1 MVRTKERASVAF
13 LNLGHAYDH
22 FFMLIYPTVVLA
34 LGREFS
40 QTYDALLAL
49 ATAGFIAFGAA
60 ALPAGWLGDRWSRR
74 GMMTVFFIGTG
85 LSSILTGMARSPM
98 EVALGLGCLGLFA
111 AIYHPVGIALL
122 VQGTDKMGKTLGING
137 VFGNLG
143 VAVAGISAGALT
155 DWLNWRAA
163 FIVPGCLAVITGV
176 AYGLVM
182 RGLPLS
188 SGAGRPQHTA
198 MQITARLQMR
208 VFAVLIIAAVFGGLV
223 FNGMTVA
230 LPKVFEERLS
240 GLATTTFGIGSLVT
254 LVFGVAALAQILVGY
269 WLDRYAFKWVLVA
282 LTVAQIPLL
291 LMVRTAE
298 DLVMLMTA
306 APLMFFIFGEIP
318 INDWVVARYTPECW
332 RSRVYALK
340 YVLSLG
346 VSSLA
351 VPLVAIFHG
360 AAGGFQTLFLIMAG
374 CVAVIPLAASILLPT
389 ALTKPV
395 RPLEPIPQP
404 AQVGD

>member
-1 MVRTKERASVAF
+1 VRTKQRASVIF

-40 QTYDALLAL
+40 QSYDTLLPL
-49 ATAGFIAFGAA
+49 ATAGFIAFGGA

-74 GMMTVFFIGTG
+74 GMMTVFFVGIG
-85 LSSILTGMARSPM
+85 LSSIFTGMARSPM
-98 EVALGLGCLGLFA
+98 EVAIGLGCLGLFA

-122 VQGTDKMGKTLGING
+122 VQGTDRMGRTLGING

-143 VAVAGISAGALT
+143 VAVAGITAGALT
-155 DWLNWRAA
+155 DWLSWRAA
-163 FIVPGCLAVITGV
+163 FILPGCLAVITGV
-176 AYGLVM
+176 VYSLLM

-188 SGAGRPQHTA
+188 PAAGRSQPIVMQATA
-198 MQITARLQMR
+198 KVQRR

-254 LVFGVAALAQILVGY
+254 LVFSVAALAQILVGY
-269 WLDRYAFKWVLVA
+269 WLDRYPFKWVLVA
-282 LTVAQIPLL
+282 LTIAQIPLL
-291 LMVRTAE
+291 LMARTAE

-306 APLMFFIFGEIP
+306 VPLMFFIFGEIP
-318 INDWVVARYTPECW
+318 INDWVVARYTPEHW
-332 RSRVYALK
+332 RSRVYAGK

-360 AAGGFQTLFLIMAG
+360 ATDGFQTLFLSMAG

-389 ALTKPV
+389 APTKPV
-395 RPLEPIPQP
+395 LSREPLPQP

>member
-1 MVRTKERASVAF
+1 VRTKQRASVVF

-40 QTYDALLAL
+40 QSYDALLPL
-49 ATAGFIAFGAA
+49 ATAGFIAFGGA

-74 GMMTVFFIGTG
+74 GMMTVFFVGIG
-85 LSSILTGMARSPM
+85 LSSIFTGMARSPM
-98 EVALGLGCLGLFA
+98 EVAIGLGCLGLFA

-122 VQGTDKMGKTLGING
+122 VQGTDRMGRTLGING

-143 VAVAGISAGALT
+143 VAVAGITAGALT
-155 DWLNWRAA
+155 DWLSWRAA
-163 FIVPGCLAVITGV
+163 FILPGCLAVITGV
-176 AYGLVM
+176 VYSLLM
-182 RGLPLS
+182 QGLPLS
-188 SGAGRPQHTA
+188 PSAGRPQPTVIQATA
-198 MQITARLQMR
+198 KVQGR
-208 VFAVLIIAAVFGGLV
+208 VFAVLIVAAVFGGLV

-254 LVFGVAALAQILVGY
+254 LVFGVAALAQILVGF
-269 WLDRYAFKWVLVA
+269 WLDRYPFKWVLVA

-291 LMVRTAE
+291 LMARTAE

-306 APLMFFIFGEIP
+306 VPLMFFIFGEIP
-318 INDWVVARYTPECW
+318 INDWVVARYTPEHW
-332 RSRVYALK
+332 RSRVYAGK

-351 VPLVAIFHG
+351 VPLVAILHG
-360 AAGGFQTLFLIMAG
+360 ATDGFQTLLLTMAG

-389 ALTKPV
+389 APTKPV
-395 RPLEPIPQP
+395 LPLDPLSQP